1 MAVILWYLT
10 PFRDDSAKQPSM
22 IAENSSPP
30 QDNNTIDQ
38 SKLAGRVGEL
48 RDPGEI
54 ERAQTPEFARV
65 AAEVADSAALLDR
78 SGVSTPQPEA
88 FGKATREITQE
99 APASAHIQEI
109 ANTAAEV
116 ADTAEAL
123 DADEVCGI
131 VSNRRW
137 KY

>member
-1 MAVILWYLT
+1 MT
-10 PFRDDSAKQPSM
+10 DEKPSLHQ
-22 IAENSSPP
+22 E
-30 QDNNTIDQ
+30 QNTIDE

-48 RDPGEI
+48 RQPGEI
-54 ERAQTPEFARV
+54 ERAETPEFARV

-78 SGVSTPQPEA
+78 STPEPES
-88 FGKATREITQE
+88 FEKATGETALE

-123 DADEVCGI
+123 DVDEVCDI
-131 VSNRRW
+131 TSNG
-137 KY
+137 

>member
-1 MAVILWYLT
+1 MT
-10 PFRDDSAKQPSM
+10 DEKPSL
-22 IAENSSPP
+22 P
-30 QDNNTIDQ
+30 QEQNNIGE
-38 SKLAGRVGEL
+38 SKPAGRVGEL
-48 RDPGEI
+48 RNPIEI
-54 ERAQTPEFARV
+54 ERAETPEFARV

-78 SGVSTPQPEA
+78 STPEPESSERA
-88 FGKATREITQE
+88 IGGTALE

-123 DADEVCGI
+123 DADEVCDITSDG
-131 VSNRRW
+131 RR